1 MSALRLYAV
10 VQAGAGEPV
19 EQGASGEM
27 LRLVACGEIAAIVGE
42 ADASAVSA
50 KALRLHDEAARRLA
64 AEFDPLLPAR
74 FGETAPDEA
83 ALVRALAPREAEL
96 AEALARV
103 AGCVQMTLRVFGG
116 PGDEA
121 APSSEGAE
129 AAAPFLPEAAG
140 PGTRYL
146 LQRRVEAERARSLP
160 EIAELRAALAPLL
173 RAERVER
180 HAAGRLLATA
190 YDLVAR
196 GDAPRYAEL
205 VRSAAARA
213 DGPRVALSGPW
224 PPYAFAPEVR
234 P

>member
-1 MSALRLYAV
+1 MSALRVYAV
-10 VQAGAGEPV
+10 VRAGAGEPV
-19 EQGASGEM
+19 EKGASGEA

-42 ADASAVSA
+42 ADAAAVSA
-50 KALRLHDEAARRLA
+50 EALRLHDEAARRLA

-74 FGETAPDEA
+74 FGETASDEA
-83 ALVRALAPREAEL
+83 ALVRALVPRAAEL

-103 AGCVQMTLRVFGG
+103 AGCVQMTLRVFGESAE
-116 PGDEA
+116 PP
-121 APSSEGAE
+121 PSV
-129 AAAPFLPEAAG
+129 LPEILDEPLTG

-146 LQRRVEAERARSLP
+146 LQRRQEAERARSLP

-180 HAAGRLLATA
+180 HATGRLLATA

-205 VRSAAARA
+205 VRSAVARA

>member
-1 MSALRLYAV
+1 LSALRLYAV
-10 VQAGAGEPV
+10 VRAGAAAPAER
-19 EQGASGEM
+19 GASGEP
-27 LRLVACGEIAAIVGE
+27 LRLVACSGVAAVVGKPADFSLSAE
-42 ADASAVSA
+42 A
-50 KALRLHDEAARRLA
+50 LQRHDDTVRRLA
-64 AEFDPLLPAR
+64 LAIDPLLPAR

-83 ALVRALAPREAEL
+83 ALVRALAPRAAEL

-103 AGCVQMTLRVFGG
+103 AGCVQMTLRVFG
-116 PGDEA
+116 E
-121 APSSEGAE
+121 SAE
-129 AAAPFLPEAAG
+129 LPASAQPEALDEPLAG

-146 LQRRVEAERARSLP
+146 LQRRLEAERARSLP

-205 VRSAAARA
+205 VRSAAART